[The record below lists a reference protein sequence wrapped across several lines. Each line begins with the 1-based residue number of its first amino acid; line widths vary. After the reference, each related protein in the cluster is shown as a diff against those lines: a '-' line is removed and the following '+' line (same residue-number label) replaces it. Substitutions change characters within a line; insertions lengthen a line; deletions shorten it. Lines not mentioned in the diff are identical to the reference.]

1 MVEWSGPA
9 KRDLKEIYD
18 YIAHDSKYYAKKV
31 VRNIVDKT
39 ETLEPFPNAGRMV
52 PEINTP
58 NVREIFVYSYRL
70 IYEVRPNRVEILAIV
85 HGRRD
90 FSNANLDMLRNTR

>member
-9 KRDLKEIYD
+9 KRDLKQIYD

-39 ETLEPFPNAGRMV
+39 ETLERQ
-52 PEINTP
+52 IRKL
-58 NVREIFVYSYRL
+58 REKGKIEFRGSPRTGGYWAL
-70 IYEVRPNRVEILAIV
+70 
-85 HGRRD
+85 
-90 FSNANLDMLRNTR
+90 

>member
-1 MVEWSGPA
+1 MVEWSLPA
-9 KRDLKEIYD
+9 KRDLKHIFD
-18 YIAHDSKYYAKKV
+18 YIARDSIYYAKNV
-31 VRNIVDKT
+31 TQNIVAKT
-39 ETLEPFPNAGRMV
+39 ETLFEFPEIGRVV
-52 PEINTP
+52 PEIGDANI
-58 NVREIFVYSYRL
+58 RELFVYSYRL

>member
-9 KRDLKEIYD
+9 KRDLKQIYD

-52 PEINTP
+52 P
-58 NVREIFVYSYRL
+58 
-70 IYEVRPNRVEILAIV
+70 
-85 HGRRD
+85 
-90 FSNANLDMLRNTR
+90 

>member
-9 KRDLKEIYD
+9 KRDLKQIYD

-52 PEINTP
+52 PEINAP
-58 NVREIFVYSYRL
+58 NVREKRKIEFRSSPRTGGYWAL
-70 IYEVRPNRVEILAIV
+70 
-85 HGRRD
+85 
-90 FSNANLDMLRNTR
+90 

>member
-9 KRDLKEIYD
+9 KRDLKQIHD
-18 YIAHDSKYYAKKV
+18 YIAQDSKYYAKNV
-31 VRNIVDKT
+31 VRNIVNKS
-39 ETLEPFPNAGRMV
+39 ETLETFPKVGRMV
-52 PEINTP
+52 PEINDP

-70 IYEVRPNRVEILAIV
+70 IYEVTPKRVEILAIV

-90 FSNANLDMLRNTR
+90 FSNGNLDILKNAR

>member
-9 KRDLKEIYD
+9 KRDLKQIYD
-18 YIAHDSKYYAKKV
+18 FIAQDSKYYAKNV
-31 VRNIVDKT
+31 VEHIVDKS
-39 ETLEPFPNAGRMV
+39 ESLEPFPKAGRIV
-52 PEINTP
+52 PELSDP

-70 IYEVRPNRVEILAIV
+70 IYEVKSNRVEILAIV

-90 FSNANLDMLRNTR
+90 FLNANLDMLKKE

>member
-9 KRDLKEIYD
+9 KRDLKQIYD
-18 YIAHDSKYYAKKV
+18 YIAHDSKHYAKKV

-39 ETLEPFPNAGRMV
+39 ETLEPFPKAGRMV
-52 PEINTP
+52 PEINDP

-70 IYEVRPNRVEILAIV
+70 IYEVRPSKVEILAIV
-85 HGRRD
+85 HGRQD
-90 FSNANLDMLRNTR
+90 FSSSSLDMLKQDR